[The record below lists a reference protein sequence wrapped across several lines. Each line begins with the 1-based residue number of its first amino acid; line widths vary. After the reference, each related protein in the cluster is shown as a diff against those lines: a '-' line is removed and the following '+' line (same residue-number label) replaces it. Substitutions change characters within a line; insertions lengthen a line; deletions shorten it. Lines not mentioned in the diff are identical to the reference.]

1 MFNFCYFIRY
11 LINEIIILKAVLM
24 QIDPLHFLFL
34 FLLLFLQLGIRAIAE
49 AWSLMS

>member
-24 QIDPLHFLFL
+24 QIDPLHIFF
-34 FLLLFLQLGIRAIAE
+34 FFIAFST
-49 AWSLMS
+49 AWDPSNC

>member
-24 QIDPLHFLFL
+24 QIDPLHFLFFFFFDCFFYSL
-34 FLLLFLQLGIRAIAE
+34 GSEQLLKRGL
-49 AWSLMS
+49 

>member
-24 QIDPLHFLFL
+24 QIDPLHFFFFDCFFYSLGSEQ
-34 FLLLFLQLGIRAIAE
+34 LLKRGL
-49 AWSLMS
+49 